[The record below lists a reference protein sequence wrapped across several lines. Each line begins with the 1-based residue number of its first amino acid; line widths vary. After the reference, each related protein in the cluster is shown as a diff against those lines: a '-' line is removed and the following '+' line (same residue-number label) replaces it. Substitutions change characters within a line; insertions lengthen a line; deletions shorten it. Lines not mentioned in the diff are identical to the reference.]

1 MSFINSFAIHMVGAA
16 APVRLKCTGRS
27 RGPQVVLSAPLL
39 DFGLIALEA
48 TGTATLVL
56 ENLSDV
62 DCVFQVHMDSDSS
75 VFRIDCAS
83 GRIAARAR
91 RHFVLNFAPTKPIS
105 YWKRV
110 PILVHN
116 QVPCLTLYS
125 CFYSAALKGWGT
137 VLECHILCL
146 ASSRLAGSALPR
158 PDRHCAQRHGEA
170 ASAAAAAPRAVRDA
184 REARPHHLP
193 A

>member
-1 MSFINSFAIHMVGAA
+1 MCVRVLCSSQFKFEPNQVPVSFINSFAIHMVGAA

-125 CFYSAALKGWGT
+125 CFYST
-137 VLECHILCL
+137 VGMGNCTRMCQILCL
-146 ASSRLAGSALPR
+146 ASSR
-158 PDRHCAQRHGEA
+158 
-170 ASAAAAAPRAVRDA
+170 
-184 REARPHHLP
+184 RECSSST
-193 A
+193 